1 MVSTLR
7 LYNARKEF
15 SVIDSTQLCNNTV
28 IAIVLVINHVYT
40 TIRKT
45 TID

>member
-7 LYNARKEF
+7 LYNACKEF